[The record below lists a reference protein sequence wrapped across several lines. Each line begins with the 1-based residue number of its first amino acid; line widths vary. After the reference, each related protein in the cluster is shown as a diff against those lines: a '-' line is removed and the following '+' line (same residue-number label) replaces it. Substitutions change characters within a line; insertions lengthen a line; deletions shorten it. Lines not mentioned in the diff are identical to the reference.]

1 MKKLLTLAL
10 MLALVISLVSCSVLP
25 ESISGQLENIM
36 GMITGN
42 SGDSGE
48 TPNETPDVTPD
59 EPVHVHEFKV
69 IKRVEPTC
77 TEDGYERSGCDCGEG
92 KKDVLPATG
101 HDPVRAGG
109 LDPTCV
115 SGGTITYKCSVCGE
129 MEKVKYEATGHN
141 LIAGSEASR
150 GTSCQ
155 NPNCP
160 YFVVNISRDGKYSE
174 TLTFTFGDADKA
186 ALEAKHAEIAEL
198 LANAEKYDSAKH
210 AYAEEGDLAA
220 AYEAAYALYEEYTDL
235 IMLARDQYS
244 VINTLHYVD
253 VKNKDLEATYN
264 DMMTF
269 YNELVSKYYE
279 LSQPWYDSM
288 FREFFFYGA
297 TEEEIKA
304 YLFDANALANPDYTA
319 LKTRNDEIEVEFL
332 NVANPEYSSQVP
344 VLYAEFVENNNKLAK
359 LLGYE
364 NYLEYAYENVYGR
377 DYSPADVAAFLE
389 YVKAY
394 IVPAF
399 NNIYAEHKNASVDQ
413 SSINGIYACI
423 EDSFFDKQKSNKLFN
438 DFLDDMNMAFTTNP
452 DKMYSFSDELNNL
465 ILDGNLFRG
474 SYSGAYVSYLANAG
488 IPIAYFG
495 GGYSNIF
502 TVSHEFGHYMNE
514 IYNESMYDQSYDLL
528 EIHSQGHESLL
539 LYYLEHSGA
548 LGADVTDYVNRYQM
562 LNNLYII
569 IAALQVDAFE
579 QAIYLNS
586 YSGYNSDI
594 IMADGVITADEYDLL
609 YASLSIE
616 FGIDEAYRSDSYW
629 RGGMTI
635 KSPCYY
641 VSYSVSAIGAL
652 QVYLKANNEGFEAAK
667 ESYLKLISYT
677 DVDPDMSMEEV
688 LEYAGFYSYMD
699 EALYRDLARYFA
711 NR

>member
-36 GMITGN
+36 GMITGD

-48 TPNETPDVTPD
+48 TPNETPDNIPD
-59 EPVHVHEFKV
+59 EPAHEHEFKV

-77 TEDGYERSGCDCGEG
+77 TEDGYERSGCACGEG

-101 HDPVRAGG
+101 HDPVRTGG
-109 LDPTCV
+109 FDPTCV
-115 SGGTITYKCSVCGE
+115 SGGTITYKCSVCGD
-129 MEKVKYEATGHN
+129 MEKVNYEATGHN

-174 TLTFTFGDADKA
+174 ALTFTFGDEEKA
-186 ALEAKHAEIAEL
+186 ALEAKHAEIADL

-210 AYAEEGDLAA
+210 AYAEEGELAE
-220 AYEAAYALYEEYTDL
+220 AYEAAIALYEEYTDL
-235 IMLARDQYS
+235 IMQARDQYS

-253 VKNKDLEATYN
+253 INNKDVEATYN
-264 DMMTF
+264 DMMSF
-269 YNELVSKYYE
+269 YNDLVSKYYE

-304 YLFDANALANPDYTA
+304 YLFDANALADPEYAA

-332 NVANPEYSSQVP
+332 NIANPEYSSQVP

-359 LLGYE
+359 LLGYD

-389 YVKAY
+389 YVKEY
-394 IVPAF
+394 VVPAY
-399 NNIYAEHKNASVDQ
+399 NNTYSKFLGLKLDQ
-413 SSINGIYACI
+413 TSADSYYSCVKY
-423 EDSFFDKQKSNKLFN
+423 SFFDNSKSNRFLN
-438 DFLDDMNMAFTTNP
+438 DYFDDMNMGFTSNP

-465 ILDGNLFRG
+465 IMDGNLFRG
-474 SYSGAYVSYLANAG
+474 SYAGAYVSYLSNAG

-495 GGYSNIF
+495 GGYSDIF
-502 TVSHEFGHYMNE
+502 TVSHEFGHFMNE

-528 EIHSQGHESLL
+528 EIHSQGNESLL
-539 LYYLEHSGA
+539 LYYLENSGKI
-548 LGADVTDYVNRYQM
+548 GADVAELVNCYQM
-562 LNNLYII
+562 IN
-569 IAALQVDAFE
+569 ALSAIVMTIQIDAFE
-579 QAIYLNS
+579 QAIYLN
-586 YSGYNSDI
+586 YYDGYGCEE
-594 IMADGVITADEYDLL
+594 IMADGQITADEYDLL
-609 YASLSIE
+609 YQYLSIE
-616 FGIDEAYRSDSYW
+616 FGIEEDYRSDSYW
-629 RGGMTI
+629 RKGMTI

-641 VSYSVSAIGAL
+641 VSYSISGICAL
-652 QVYLKANNEGFEAAK
+652 QVYFKACNEGFDAAK

-677 DVDPDMSMEEV
+677 DVNPDMSFEEV

-699 EALYRDLARYFA
+699 EALYKDFAKYFTGK
-711 NR
+711 